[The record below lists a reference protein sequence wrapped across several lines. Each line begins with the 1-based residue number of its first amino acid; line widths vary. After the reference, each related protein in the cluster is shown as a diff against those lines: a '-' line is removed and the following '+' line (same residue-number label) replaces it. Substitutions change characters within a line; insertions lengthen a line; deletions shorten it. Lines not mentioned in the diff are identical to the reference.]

1 MENKVYYHRNL
12 PHFQPLGGTFF
23 ITYSLAGSIPVDIII
38 KLQKEYEEEK
48 LNLVIEDPDKS
59 NLAQIRKRHFIKYDN
74 ILNKISSGPQFL
86 KNELIAE
93 IVASS
98 LHYWEGK
105 SLELICFCIMS
116 NHVHLVLKLFNEKEK
131 ASPVYL
137 HRILQSIK
145 QFSAKRANKILG
157 REGQFWQRESFD
169 YQVRDRNELFRIISY
184 ILDNPVKAGLC
195 QSRDQWKWSYIK
207 EKYNEFM

>member
-1 MENKVYYHRNL
+1 MNNKEYYHRNL

-38 KLQKEYEEEK
+38 KLQKEYEEKK
-48 LNLVIEDPDKS
+48 LNLVKKGSDMS
-59 NLAQIRKRHFIKYDN
+59 NLVQIRKKHFQKYDN
-74 ILNKISSGPQFL
+74 LLNKISSGPKFL

-93 IVASS
+93 AVAGS
-98 LHYWEGK
+98 LHYWDGK

-116 NHVHLVLKLFNEKEK
+116 NHVHLILRLFDQKEK
-131 ASPVYL
+131 TFPVYL
-137 HRILQSIK
+137 HKILQSIK

-195 QSRDQWKWSYIK
+195 ESRDQWKWSYIRP
-207 EKYNEFM
+207 KYNEFM